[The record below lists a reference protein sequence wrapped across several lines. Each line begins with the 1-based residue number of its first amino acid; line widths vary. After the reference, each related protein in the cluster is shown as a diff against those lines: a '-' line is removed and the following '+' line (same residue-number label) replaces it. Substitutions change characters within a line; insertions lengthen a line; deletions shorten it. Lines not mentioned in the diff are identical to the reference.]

1 MIEIEGVSKAYA
13 GSDRKAVD
21 NLNWTVPDGAITGF
35 IGPNGAGKSTSIHM
49 MTGSLQPDSGRI
61 LLNGIDIAQDPI
73 KAKLQFGFVPDV
85 PDVFL
90 NLKAIE
96 YLDFICDLYGVASAD
111 RARFIETVPQRL
123 EIADALNNQI
133 VSMSHGMRQKVMVMG
148 ALIHQPSI
156 WILDEPM
163 AGLDPKSAY
172 ELKAMMREHAE
183 SGRSVLFSTH
193 VLEVAEK
200 LCDQICI
207 INQGKQIF
215 LGTLEQLK
223 DEHPRE
229 SLEDI
234 FLHLTGESQGAR
246 VDAADA
252 SAENGEDR

>member
-13 GSDRKAVD
+13 GSNRKAVD

-61 LLNGIDIAQDPI
+61 KLNGIDIGENPI
-73 KAKLQFGFVPDV
+73 EAKRQFGFVPDV

-96 YLDFICDLYGVASAD
+96 YLNFIADIYGVSPAD
-111 RARFIETVPQRL
+111 RASFIDEVPEKL
-123 EIADALNNQI
+123 EIADALTNQI
-133 VSMSHGMRQKVMVMG
+133 VSMSHGMRQKVMVLG

-163 AGLDPKSAY
+163 AGLDPKSAFA
-172 ELKAMMREHAE
+172 LKEMMREHAA

-207 INQGKQIF
+207 INHGKQIF
-215 LGTLEQLK
+215 LGKLEELEAQ
-223 DEHPRE
+223 HPGKG
-229 SLEDI
+229 LEEI
-234 FLHLTGESQGAR
+234 FLNITGGQADSESGQ
-246 VDAADA
+246 VQ
-252 SAENGEDR
+252 

>member
-1 MIEIEGVSKAYA
+1 MIEIEGVSKSYA
-13 GSDRKAVD
+13 GSKRKAVD
-21 NLNWTVPDGAITGF
+21 NLTWTVPDGAITGF

-49 MTGSLQPDSGRI
+49 MTGSLEPDTGSIR
-61 LLNGIDIAQDPI
+61 LNGIDIQKDPI
-73 KAKLQFGFVPDV
+73 NAKRQFGFVPDV

-96 YLDFICDLYGVASAD
+96 YLNFVCDLYGVSSD
-111 RARFIETVPQRL
+111 QRTKFIAEVPPRL
-123 EIADALNNQI
+123 EMSDALNNQI

-172 ELKAMMREHAE
+172 ALKEMMREHAA

-207 INQGKQIF
+207 INHGKQIF
-215 LGTLEQLK
+215 LGTLDQLVAQHPGK
-223 DEHPRE
+223 D
-229 SLEDI
+229 LETI
-234 FLHLTGESQGAR
+234 FLSITEGGQGAEDG
-246 VDAADA
+246 DA
-252 SAENGEDR
+252 R

>member
-1 MIEIEGVSKAYA
+1 MIEIEGVSKSYA

-21 NLNWTVPDGAITGF
+21 DLNWTVPDGAITGF

-49 MTGSLQPDSGRI
+49 MTGSLEPDAGHIR
-61 LLNGIDIAQDPI
+61 LNGIDIAEDPI
-73 KAKLQFGFVPDV
+73 EAKRQFGFVPDV

-96 YLDFICDLYGVASAD
+96 YLNFISDLYGVSATD
-111 RARFIETVPQRL
+111 RAAFIRDVPARL
-123 EIADALNNQI
+123 GIADALGDQI
-133 VSMSHGMRQKVMVMG
+133 ASMSHGMRQKVMVMG

-172 ELKAMMREHAE
+172 ELKEMMREHAA

-207 INQGKQIF
+207 INHGKQIY
-215 LGTLEQLK
+215 LGTLEEL
-223 DEHPRE
+223 EALHPGKG
-229 SLEDI
+229 LEEI
-234 FLHLTGESQGAR
+234 FLALTGEAR
-246 VDAADA
+246 QSEGGDP
-252 SAENGEDR
+252 E